1 VKERGTMSCSPNL
14 LKILGIRLAKEI
26 TKTDLSAEERIFQA
40 ILVQA
45 LEDALTTS
53 AFKKETY
60 WKHDAHKWF
69 LSNCEDFKNVCWSAN
84 MDPEFI
90 RGEYLKLIKD
100 KKIKFTKMQNGWIN
114 YRELYKLHRAA
125 QSKEERREIKALI
138 VKLKFN

>member
-1 VKERGTMSCSPNL
+1 MSCSPNL

-26 TKTDLSAEERIFQA
+26 TKTDIGAEERIFQA

-45 LEDALTTS
+45 LEDAMTNST
-53 AFKKETY
+53 FKKETY

-69 LSNCEDFKNVCWSAN
+69 LGNCKDFQNVCWSAN
-84 MDPEFI
+84 LDPEFI
-90 RGEYLKLIKD
+90 RGEYLKLVKD

-125 QSKEERREIKALI
+125 KSKEERREIKSLI
-138 VKLKFN
+138 IKLKFN